1 MCWGLAILGA
11 YFYKPQTRT
20 SGFYWGRQCSWTLT
34 SVNSIEAS
42 NIHSFWPYHI
52 LFKKW
57 VNPGPFSFIFGLFK
71 QTVQFLQQINVKND
85 HPIYGAGIWTH
96 NLPNMSRHP

>member
-1 MCWGLAILGA
+1 MILHNLIVQPAPSTKLVFLNG
-11 YFYKPQTRT
+11 PTR
-20 SGFYWGRQCSWTLT
+20 SL
-34 SVNSIEAS
+34 
-42 NIHSFWPYHI
+42 
-52 LFKKW
+52 
-57 VNPGPFSFIFGLFK
+57 FSFIFGLFK